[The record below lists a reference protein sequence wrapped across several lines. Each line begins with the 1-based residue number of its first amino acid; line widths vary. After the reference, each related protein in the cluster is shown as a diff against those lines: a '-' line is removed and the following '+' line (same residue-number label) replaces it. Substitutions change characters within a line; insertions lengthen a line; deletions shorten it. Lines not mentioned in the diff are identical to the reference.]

1 MNINIRIEIRNIPT
15 RDNIFLIQSGL
26 TNYKSTK
33 NTAQQVGWGVTRV
46 KIITPLL
53 PPSHQDCDLLF
64 ESSRQNV
71 NFYYKYICIMYLF
84 SQDARRLWR
93 KSRGLRKP
101 FIPNAIGMHLP
112 WRNDLYLIR
121 NIWLSCLY
129 RSAALSCCDDMQPAE
144 NCVMSGHSPRQTS
157 TQAWNWTRL
166 SQWIENVW
174 RFNYYCNVLKSLTNK
189 IFSLTGSFYL
199 FIIWQWSWR

>member
-1 MNINIRIEIRNIPT
+1 
-15 RDNIFLIQSGL
+15 
-26 TNYKSTK
+26 
-33 NTAQQVGWGVTRV
+33 
-46 KIITPLL
+46 
-53 PPSHQDCDLLF
+53 
-64 ESSRQNV
+64 
-71 NFYYKYICIMYLF
+71 MYVFVL
-84 SQDARRLWR
+84 SRRLWR

-157 TQAWNWTRL
+157 TQAWNWSRL
-166 SQWIENVW
+166 SHWIENVW
-174 RFNYYCNVLKSLTNK
+174 RFNTIAMLWNLWQIKYFPWLAAFICLLSGSRVGDSGGEIVWWDPEVLGLWTISRENQNCCDETWV
-189 IFSLTGSFYL
+189 
-199 FIIWQWSWR
+199 FIVVVQVVAGWPD